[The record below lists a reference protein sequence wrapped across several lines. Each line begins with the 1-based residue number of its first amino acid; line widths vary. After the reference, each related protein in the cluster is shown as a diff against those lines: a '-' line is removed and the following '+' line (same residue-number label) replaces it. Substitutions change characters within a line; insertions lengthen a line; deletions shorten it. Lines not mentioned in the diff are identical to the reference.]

1 MGLNPP
7 EQLPREE
14 TRMATPWRPRAPR
27 ECRAG
32 TPAPGGPMRGLL
44 SCSQGLSP
52 PGCPLS
58 RTAGAAGRSGVPEG
72 SPPPLRGASGRCVPS
87 LHGHQLVG
95 VSSRPRDVR
104 AEAELRVVWRELL
117 QQAGGCTSWQEA
129 EAPARL
135 RGLAG
140 EPRGPG
146 NAVGQV
152 SHSCH
157 IPKWAQDGRCGRGSG
172 ADMVA
177 PSVCLAACLSS
188 LLLPGYL
195 PNPAPAL
202 PPDPSPSLSRA
213 GNWSSFT
220 QCPGTTPVNPF
231 PHSTY
236 S

>member
-7 EQLPREE
+7 ELLPREE
-14 TRMATPWRPRAPR
+14 TRMVTPWRPRAPR

-58 RTAGAAGRSGVPEG
+58 RTAGAAGRSGVPES
-72 SPPPLRGASGRCVPS
+72 SPQPLRGASGRCVPS

-129 EAPARL
+129 EAPA
-135 RGLAG
+135 
-140 EPRGPG
+140 GPG
-146 NAVGQV
+146 VWLGSPGALGMQWGRYHTASTFLSGPRMGAVGGALEQTWLLHLSIWPPV
-152 SHSCH
+152 FPAFSCR
-157 IPKWAQDGRCGRGSG
+157 A
-172 ADMVA
+172 VF
-177 PSVCLAACLSS
+177 LT
-188 LLLPGYL
+188 LLLPY
-195 PNPAPAL
+195 

-213 GNWSSFT
+213 GNRSSFT